1 MSSSYYDIL
10 GVAQDADETTIKKAY
25 RKLSL
30 EFHPDRNSD
39 PAAKSK
45 FQEINEAYEHL
56 SDGQKRAQYD
66 MMQAGGGMPHFGG
79 GGMPPGFQAHF
90 SGMPAG
96 IPSEIFNMMF
106 GGGMP
111 GGMPGG
117 IHVFHMDGNGGGFNP
132 FQQQIPKPPS
142 IIQNIQISFEQSYA
156 GCTLPISVEKWLQNG
171 NVRNIVTEVMYLTI
185 PAGTD
190 NKEVIIMQ
198 ECGNTIND
206 QLKGDVKFVI
216 DVQNNSAF
224 VRQGMDLVYRKQLSL
239 KEALTGFAF
248 EVPHVSGKM
257 LAINNKTNSTVVS
270 PNYRKV
276 IPNLGMM
283 RNNHSGNLI
292 IEFDVLFPETLTK
305 EQIDTLIEIL

>member
-1 MSSSYYDIL
+1 MTSYYDIL
-10 GVAQDADETTIKKAY
+10 GVSHDADETTIKKAY

-30 EFHPDRNSD
+30 EFHPDRNPD

-56 SDGQKRAQYD
+56 SDQQKRAQYD
-66 MMQAGGGMPHFGG
+66 MMQSGGGGMGIP
-79 GGMPPGFQAHF
+79 GMPPGFQAHF
-90 SGMPAG
+90 AGMPPG
-96 IPSEIFNMMF
+96 MPPDIFNMMF

-111 GGMPGG
+111 GGGMPGG
-117 IHVFHMDGNGGGFNP
+117 IHVFHMDGNGGMFNP
-132 FQQQIPKPPS
+132 FQQIQKPSS
-142 IIQNIQISFEQSYA
+142 IIQNIQITFEQSYT
-156 GCTLPISVEKWLQNG
+156 GCTIPVSVEKWMQTG
-171 NVRNIVTEVMYLTI
+171 NVRTNVTEVIYLTI

-198 ECGNTIND
+198 DCGNTMNE
-206 QLKGDVKFVI
+206 QLKGDVKFII

-276 IPNLGMM
+276 ISNLGMM

-292 IEFDVLFPETLTK
+292 IEFDVVFPETLTS
-305 EQIDTLIEIL
+305 EQIEKLGEIL